1 METASETTT
10 ILLIDPNNEDR
21 RYYSERLKIS
31 SKGYNVLEAS
41 DAESGLAIC
50 RAERIDC
57 VVTELH
63 LPDMSGFQVLIRLNP
78 IVHRSLHTPV
88 IALSHFI
95 LPSIIEAA
103 KKLGAQ
109 SYLIKSHASCD
120 DLDLAIQK
128 AIARVEVARKEVYGE
143 RGQAGISEGKIARS
157 S

>member
-1 METASETTT
+1 METASRTTT
-10 ILLIDPNNEDR
+10 IVLIDPNNEDR
-21 RYYSERLKIS
+21 QYYREQLKIS
-31 SKGYNVLEAS
+31 SKDYTVLEA
-41 DAESGLAIC
+41 DTAERGLAIC
-50 RAERIDC
+50 RTERIDC

-109 SYLIKSHASCD
+109 ST
-120 DLDLAIQK
+120 
-128 AIARVEVARKEVYGE
+128 
-143 RGQAGISEGKIARS
+143 S
-157 S
+157 SSPKHPGTI

>member
-128 AIARVEVARKEVYGE
+128 AIARVEVARKDIYGE
-143 RGQAGISEGKIARS
+143 GDTSAFWTAK
-157 S
+157 

>member
-1 METASETTT
+1 METASQTTT
-10 ILLIDPNNEDR
+10 VLLIDPNNEDR
-21 RYYSERLKIS
+21 QYYSERLKIS
-31 SKGYNVLEAS
+31 SKGYTVLEAS
-41 DAESGLAIC
+41 NAEQGLAIC
-50 RAERIDC
+50 RAEQIDC

-95 LPSIIEAA
+95 LPSIMEAA

-120 DLDLAIQK
+120 DLDRAIQK
-128 AIARVEVARKEVYGE
+128 AIAGVGVMRNEVYE
-143 RGQAGISEGKIARS
+143 RKTKKKSAA
-157 S
+157 

>member
-1 METASETTT
+1 METASQTRTV
-10 ILLIDPNNEDR
+10 LLIDPNNADR
-21 RYYSERLKIS
+21 QYYSERLKIS
-31 SKGYNVLEAS
+31 SKGYTVLEAS
-41 DAESGLAIC
+41 NAERGLAIC

-109 SYLIKSHASCD
+109 SYLIKSHASCE
-120 DLDLAIQK
+120 DLDRAIQK
-128 AIARVEVARKEVYGE
+128 AIARVELARKEIYGKE
-143 RGQAGISEGKIARS
+143 NTSAFRRAK
-157 S
+157 

>member
-1 METASETTT
+1 METASQTRTV
-10 ILLIDPNNEDR
+10 LLIDPNNADR
-21 RYYSERLKIS
+21 QYYSERLKIS
-31 SKGYNVLEAS
+31 SKGYTVLEAS
-41 DAESGLAIC
+41 NAERGLAIC

-78 IVHRSLHTPV
+78 IVHHSLHTPV

-103 KKLGAQ
+103 TKLGAQ

-128 AIARVEVARKEVYGE
+128 AIARVEVARKDIYGE
-143 RGQAGISEGKIARS
+143 GDTSAFRRAK
-157 S
+157 

>member
-78 IVHRSLHTPV
+78 IVHRPLHTPV
-88 IALSHFI
+88 IALSHFV

-109 SYLIKSHASCD
+109 SYLIKSQASGD
-120 DLDLAIQK
+120 DLDRAIQK
-128 AIARVEVARKEVYGE
+128 AIARVGVAGNEVYGE
-143 RGQAGISEGKIARS
+143 S
-157 S
+157 STLLS